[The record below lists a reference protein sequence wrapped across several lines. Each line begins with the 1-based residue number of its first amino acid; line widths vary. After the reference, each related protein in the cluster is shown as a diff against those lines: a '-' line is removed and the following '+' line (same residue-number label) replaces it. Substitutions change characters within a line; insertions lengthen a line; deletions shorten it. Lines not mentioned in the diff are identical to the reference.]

1 MKSVLIIGAGV
12 GGIATA
18 ARLAQKGFKVTVI
31 EKNDQLGGRCGVIV
45 KDGHRFDSGATIFL
59 MPELYQKSFEDL
71 GMSLEKDL
79 GLMRIDPTYQIFFS
93 DNSRLALSTDLNA
106 MQTQLEEI
114 EPGSFGNYLRYLN
127 EGYYNY
133 KKSLENLVEKEYTNL
148 IDFLNPGNLILF
160 LKSRALF
167 NHYKHIGNF
176 FRDPRLKLAFTFQN
190 LYMGLNP
197 FKAPAIFSLLQYT
210 ELTDG
215 LWFPKGGMYRIVEA
229 LANNAQQSGVKFIYD
244 SLVER
249 VDVIDGVAKGV
260 TLAGGK
266 KLEAE
271 IVVANADLPYVY
283 DRLLPD
289 NDLAEKVNRKKFG
302 CSTIM
307 FYWGMDQLY
316 PQLNPHNLFMAS
328 EGPDGFDPIFN
339 DLTVPDNP
347 NFYVNAPVRMDE
359 SLAPPGQD
367 TLVVA
372 VPVGHLDNN
381 GEQDWGALQERCRRS
396 VLNRIQGV
404 IGQGFEEHIKFEI
417 TFSPPDWRNRY
428 NLVNGA
434 THGLS
439 HDLRQMGYFRPP
451 NRHPRYKN
459 LYFVGASTHPG
470 TGIPTV
476 LVSAKLTAE
485 RIFQEFVVQ
494 N

>member
-18 ARLAQKGFKVTVI
+18 ARLAQKGFEVTVI
-31 EKNDQLGGRCGVIV
+31 EKNEQPGGRCGVIE

-59 MPELYQKSFEDL
+59 MPEVYRKSFADL
-71 GMSLEKDL
+71 GLSLEKDL
-79 GLMRIDPTYQIFFS
+79 GLMRIDPNYQIFFS
-93 DNSRLALSTDLNA
+93 DNSTLALSTDLNT
-106 MQTQLEEI
+106 MQTQFEEI
-114 EPGSFGNYLRYLN
+114 EAGSFGNYLRYLN
-127 EGYYNY
+127 EGNYNY
-133 KKSLENLVEKEYTNL
+133 KKSIENLVEKRFTNL
-148 IDFLNPGNLILF
+148 IDVLIPGNIILF
-160 LKSRALF
+160 LKSRAFL
-167 NHYKHIGNF
+167 NHYRHVGNF
-176 FRDPRLKLAFTFQN
+176 FKDPRLKIAFTFQN
-190 LYMGLNP
+190 MYMGLNP

-215 LWFPKGGMYRIVEA
+215 LWFPKGGMYRIVEV
-229 LANNAQQSGVKFIYD
+229 LVNKAQESGVSFIYD
-244 SLVER
+244 TLVER
-249 VDVIDGVAKGV
+249 VDILDGLAQGI
-260 TLAGGK
+260 TLAGGEK
-266 KLEAE
+266 IDAE
-271 IVVANADLPYVY
+271 IVIANADLPYVY
-283 DRLLPD
+283 DTLLPD
-289 NDLAEKVNRKKFG
+289 NDLAEKVKRKKFG

-307 FYWGMDQLY
+307 FYWGLDRQF
-316 PQLNPHNLFMAS
+316 PQLCPHNLFMAS

-339 DLTVPDNP
+339 DLSAPDNP
-347 NFYVNAPVRMDE
+347 NFYVHAPVRMDE

-381 GEQDWGALQERCRRS
+381 REQDWGALQKRCRRS
-396 VLNRIQGV
+396 VLKRINELVG
-404 IGQGFEEHIKFEI
+404 GGFEDHIKFEI
-417 TFSPPDWRNRY
+417 NFSPPDWRNRY

-476 LVSAKLTAE
+476 LVSARHTAE
-485 RIFQEFVVQ
+485 RIFQDYGVL

>member
-1 MKSVLIIGAGV
+1 
-12 GGIATA
+12 
-18 ARLAQKGFKVTVI
+18 
-31 EKNDQLGGRCGVIV
+31 
-45 KDGHRFDSGATIFL
+45 
-59 MPELYQKSFEDL
+59 
-71 GMSLEKDL
+71 
-79 GLMRIDPTYQIFFS
+79 
-93 DNSRLALSTDLNA
+93 
-106 MQTQLEEI
+106 
-114 EPGSFGNYLRYLN
+114 
-127 EGYYNY
+127 
-133 KKSLENLVEKEYTNL
+133 VEKECNNL

-167 NHYKHIGNF
+167 NHYKHVGNF

-229 LANNAQQSGVKFIYD
+229 LANNAQHSGVKFIYN
-244 SLVER
+244 SLVES

-260 TLAGGK
+260 TLEGGK

-289 NDLAEKVNRKKFG
+289 NDLAEKVKRKKFG

-307 FYWGMDQLY
+307 FYWGMDQQY

-396 VLNRIQGV
+396 VLKRIQEV

-476 LVSAKLTAE
+476 LVSARLTAE